1 MMSYTISIFFLLII
15 ARFNNIISKKML
27 FPPFYLSMVWI
38 VMISLHLFFTKFS
51 DYTPYSL
58 RTTTLLYFFS
68 TIFFFSLG
76 GALAKLN
83 DRSMYKKN
91 IHVHLSNK
99 ALNWLVVII
108 ITLLLLFIFKIK
120 EITGEYFNML
130 LFRYYTSVKS
140 VDIGLIK
147 YGFIFSLFATML
159 VLIKHYNSEAV
170 TRFTKFKTITVILC
184 SFALAYLS
192 GSRGAIFFLSLSMLG
207 IYSIYRRVNIK
218 LIAKSVVIILILFFG
233 MATALK
239 KAMPNQ
245 HHSDVKYNAA
255 QKLDY
260 FLYSYGT
267 LPLSAFDNFLNKPYD
282 VLNGEILLRFPKALL
297 FKIGVTS
304 DPPQKLVEEYSE
316 VPDLVNVYTG
326 YYKLIKDFGIL
337 YSFFVMLILG
347 YLHSYFFFN
356 VKKSFDAIIGFS
368 VLLFPLTMLFFEEN
382 FISIL
387 STWIQLIFY
396 TFMAKKI
403 IKITYD

>member
-27 FPPFYLSMVWI
+27 FPPLYLSMVWI

-159 VLIKHYNSEAV
+159 VLIKYYNS
-170 TRFTKFKTITVILC
+170 
-184 SFALAYLS
+184 
-192 GSRGAIFFLSLSMLG
+192 
-207 IYSIYRRVNIK
+207 
-218 LIAKSVVIILILFFG
+218 
-233 MATALK
+233 
-239 KAMPNQ
+239 
-245 HHSDVKYNAA
+245 
-255 QKLDY
+255 
-260 FLYSYGT
+260 
-267 LPLSAFDNFLNKPYD
+267 
-282 VLNGEILLRFPKALL
+282 
-297 FKIGVTS
+297 
-304 DPPQKLVEEYSE
+304 
-316 VPDLVNVYTG
+316 
-326 YYKLIKDFGIL
+326 
-337 YSFFVMLILG
+337 
-347 YLHSYFFFN
+347 
-356 VKKSFDAIIGFS
+356 
-368 VLLFPLTMLFFEEN
+368 
-382 FISIL
+382 
-387 STWIQLIFY
+387 
-396 TFMAKKI
+396 
-403 IKITYD
+403 

>member
-27 FPPFYLSMVWI
+27 FPPLYLSMVWI

-159 VLIKHYNSEAV
+159 VLIKYYNSEAV

-255 QKLDY
+255 QKLEY

-347 YLHSYFFFN
+347 YLHSYFF
-356 VKKSFDAIIGFS
+356 
-368 VLLFPLTMLFFEEN
+368 LM
-382 FISIL
+382 
-387 STWIQLIFY
+387 
-396 TFMAKKI
+396 
-403 IKITYD
+403 